1 MPELTNKV
9 LAGVI
14 TLVFGALS
22 AFSGWLWSSVSK
34 HNEVL
39 ISYETKIKNNWR

>member
-39 ISYETKIKNNWR
+39 ISYER